1 MRKEDFLKIVDQID
15 DDLIEEAAQLPQ
27 EKPVWK
33 KKWILSYA
41 AMAASIA
48 VIAGASFF
56 GGVTYEKLQLE
67 QETTGR
73 VTREKADAKLV
84 EASST
89 KSGETIDGNI
99 WGQTGKREGGSLD
112 LEQGYQGSGS
122 GKFVYDDKTYHIVN
136 NAEFLVS
143 NSMPIQIEK
152 EDIGKNLAN
161 NVLDTSNNQIGNIYM
176 LNFSPDYSMIAVQNN
191 DGTYNIALE
200 EDE

>member
-15 DDLIEEAAQLPQ
+15 DDLIEEATEVSQKKSFR
-27 EKPVWK
+27 EKK
-33 KKWILSYA
+33 IFSYVSV
-41 AMAASIA
+41 AASI
-48 VIAGASFF
+48 VLVAGGSFF
-56 GGVTYEKLQLE
+56 GGMTYEKFNQE
-67 QETTGR
+67 NATTVRVAQETSNVKPR
-73 VTREKADAKLV
+73 
-84 EASST
+84 
-89 KSGETIDGNI
+89 ETIDGNI

-176 LNFSPDYSMIAVQNN
+176 LNFSPDYSMIAIQNR
-191 DGTYNIALE
+191 DGSYNIALE